1 MLLEDIKAQMR
12 NAMKSGDVVAKEIL
26 RVAVGEITT
35 EFARA
40 GRKGDDEEAAAIVKR
55 LIKSND
61 ETLASGGA
69 AGEEHA
75 KLLRENEVLG
85 AFLPKSLD
93 VAAIVDALAGVTDA
107 IKAAANDGQATGVAM
122 KELKKVGAVVNG
134 KDVSAAVKQ
143 LRG

>member
-1 MLLEDIKAQMR
+1 MLLDEIKAQMR
-12 NAMKSGDVVAKEIL
+12 SAMKSGDSVAKEIL

-40 GRKGDDEEAAAIVKR
+40 GRKGDDEEASAIVRK

-69 AGEEHA
+69 QGDEHA
-75 KLLRENEVLG
+75 KLVRENEVLA

-93 VAAIVDALAGVTDA
+93 MGAIVAALAPVADA
-107 IKAAANDGQATGVAM
+107 IKAAGNDGQATGVAM
-122 KELKKVGAVVNG
+122 KELKKIGAVVNG

-143 LRG
+143 LRA